1 MQHRL
6 AAGSKQAAGTAAP
19 SASRTTAPTLMALA
33 LVLDYA
39 VTLVENHLL
48 RWRPT
53 GGETVKAA
61 G

>member
-1 MQHRL
+1 MRDLHWYEI
-6 AAGSKQAAGTAAP
+6 AIC
-19 SASRTTAPTLMALA
+19 ALA
-33 LVLDYA
+33 ILVIAPMFALALDYA